1 MIRQLKME
9 ILAENSGVF
18 YIKTEDELEDAFFR
32 FNPDTKE
39 LLFESQNELAF
50 FLKSNEYQFRK
61 LLHNKRKNTF
71 HTGFTLAFSVIDG
84 KDIAAFNNKENIL
97 VSNHGEVYVL
107 NADKKRQ
114 LVEIFT
120 DGSFSEKYAA
130 GAYTF
135 LVKSLDGFYN
145 ERSFASESKS
155 SSLMELE
162 AVIAALTYYTED
174 VRIVTDSQYVR
185 KGITE
190 WIIHWK
196 LNDWTTVNG
205 TKAKH
210 IHKWM
215 DLDQLCSQRY
225 VEFEW
230 VKAHSN
236 HFENEYCDYQARQ
249 LVCRKNIRT

>member
-1 MIRQLKME
+1 MIRQLNME
-9 ILAENSGVF
+9 ILTENSGVF
-18 YIKTEDELEDAFFR
+18 CIKAGDGSEGALFR

-39 LLFESQNELAF
+39 LSFESENTLSS
-50 FLKSNEYQFRK
+50 FLKCNENQFRK
-61 LLHNKRKNTF
+61 ILHSKKKNTF
-71 HTGFTLAFSVIDG
+71 HTGFKLAFSIIDG
-84 KDIAAFNNKENIL
+84 KDIDAFNNKQNIL
-97 VSNHGEVYVL
+97 VSDHGEVYAL
-107 NADKKRQ
+107 NVEKKRQ

-120 DGSFSEKYAA
+120 DGSFSEKHAA

-135 LVKSLDGFYN
+135 LVKSQDGSYI
-145 ERSFASESKS
+145 ERCFASESKN
-155 SSLMELE
+155 SSLIELE
-162 AVIAALTYYTED
+162 AVIAALTYYPED

-196 LNDWTTVNG
+196 LNDWTTANG

-210 IHKWM
+210 IYKWM
-215 DLDQLCSQRY
+215 HLDELCSQRY

-236 HFENEYCDYQARQ
+236 HFENEYCDFQAKQ
-249 LVCRKNIRT
+249 LAFRK

>member
-9 ILAENSGVF
+9 IVAEESGVF
-18 YIKTEDELEDAFFR
+18 YIKTKDGSEDAFFR

-39 LLFESQNELAF
+39 LSFESKNELAS

-71 HTGFTLAFSVIDG
+71 HTGFKLAFSIIDG
-84 KDIAAFNNKENIL
+84 KDIAAFNNKQNIL
-97 VSNHGEVYVL
+97 VADHGEVYAL
-107 NADKKRQ
+107 NAEKKRQ

-120 DGSFSEKYAA
+120 DGSFSERHAA

-135 LVKSLDGFYN
+135 LVKNLNGSYT
-145 ERSFASESKS
+145 ERSFTTDSKN
-155 SSLMELE
+155 SSLIELE
-162 AVIAALTYYTED
+162 AVIAALTYYAED

-185 KGITE
+185 KGIAE
-190 WIIHWK
+190 WIVHWK
-196 LNDWTTVNG
+196 LNDWTTANG

-210 IHKWM
+210 IDKWM
-215 DLDQLCSQRY
+215 RLDELCSQRY

-236 HFENEYCDYQARQ
+236 HFENEYCDFQAKQ
-249 LVCRKNIRT
+249 LAFGKREKY